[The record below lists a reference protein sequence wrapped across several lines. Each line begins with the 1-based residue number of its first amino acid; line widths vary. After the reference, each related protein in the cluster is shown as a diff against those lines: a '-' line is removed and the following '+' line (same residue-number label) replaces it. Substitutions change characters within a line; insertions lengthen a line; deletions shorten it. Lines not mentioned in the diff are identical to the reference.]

1 MPGFT
6 QKLRALVHHPL
17 FIPLYLPGI
26 IFAFSTG
33 ILKPI
38 IPIYA
43 ASFGASYVLIGL
55 MLACEPLGTLAADV
69 PAGLLLRRLGDR
81 RAMLLGLGA
90 VIVSGVGLFVADSM
104 LMVMAC
110 LFVSGMGKSLYSVAR
125 HLYLVDHVPIASR
138 GRATALYGGLGRI
151 GNAFG
156 PAVGGFLAAAYGL
169 RMPFLLAGGVG
180 VLIGVIIYFALRGDS
195 TPNVKSEG
203 FSLTRSIR
211 ANSHTFATAGLGQ
224 LFAQMIRAGRDVII
238 PLYALD
244 VLGLT
249 ESSIG
254 VIVSLSWALDMLLFY
269 PAGWIMDRFGRKYA
283 IVPSFL
289 TQAFGM
295 ALMVF
300 TLDYTGLLVASALIG
315 FGNGLGS
322 GTMMTMG
329 SDLAPANARGEFLGM
344 WRLIG
349 DLGMTGAPLLIGW
362 IAGLVMLQAANAA
375 LAGAGLSAALIFA
388 FLVPEPLKQKDR

>member
-1 MPGFT
+1 MSNIARNMRT
-6 QKLRALVHHPL
+6 LVRHPL

-26 IFAFSTG
+26 IFAFSSG
-33 ILKPI
+33 LLKPI

-43 ASFGASYVLIGL
+43 ASFGASYLVIGF

-69 PAGLLLRRLGDR
+69 PAGLLLSRLGDR
-81 RAMLLGLGA
+81 RAMLLGLAA
-90 VIVSGVGLFVADSM
+90 VIFSGIGLFFADSM
-104 LMVMAC
+104 WVVMLC
-110 LFVSGMGKSLYSVAR
+110 LFVSGVGKSLYSVAR
-125 HLYLVDHVPIASR
+125 HLYLVDHVPLTSR
-138 GRATALYGGLGRI
+138 GRATALYGGVGRI

-169 RMPFLLAGGVG
+169 RMPFLLAGGIG
-180 VLIGVIIYFALRGDS
+180 VLIGVIIYFALRGES
-195 TPNVKSEG
+195 TTNVKSEG

-244 VLGLT
+244 VLGLG
-249 ESSIG
+249 EESIG
-254 VIVSLSWALDMLLFY
+254 VIVSLSWALDLLLFY

-283 IVPSFL
+283 ILPSFL
-289 TQAFGM
+289 VQALGM
-295 ALMVF
+295 ALMAF
-300 TLDYTGLLVASALIG
+300 SLDYGGLLFASALIG

-329 SDLAPANARGEFLGM
+329 SDLAPASSRGEFLGM

-349 DLGMTGAPLLIGW
+349 DLGMTSAPLLIGW
-362 IAGLVMLQAANAA
+362 IASLVMLQAANAA
-375 LAGAGLSAALIFA
+375 LAGAGIGAALIFA
-388 FLVPEPLKQKDR
+388 FLVPEPLKKNK